1 MTLIFHITH
10 IMMIIVTRRLLLWLD
25 DSIIVVINVKI
36 KTLLLLLIRS
46 RRTSNKGMD
55 IYIFENYFQQI
66 YQKEKKRNNK
76 KGSSVPIHALVLIH
90 LLIVQWNTG
99 RLLLHEAIYS
109 GQHGFNFKLVI
120 FQLQFIKQKA
130 LTLFLFINLF
140 VWLFGLERKPCCWC
154 DDEPDEDWGE
164 PRLSCSP

>member
-1 MTLIFHITH
+1 MLKLKRCCCWFD
-10 IMMIIVTRRLLLWLD
+10 RDGLR
-25 DSIIVVINVKI
+25 
-36 KTLLLLLIRS
+36 IRGW
-46 RRTSNKGMD
+46 T
-55 IYIFENYFQQI
+55 YIFENYFQQI
-66 YQKEKKRNNK
+66 TQKEKKINNK

-99 RLLLHEAIYS
+99 RLLLHEAIYL

-120 FQLQFIKQKA
+120 FQVQFIKQKV

-164 PRLSCSP
+164 PRLSCSPWIFSPKWTLF